1 MNQMNVR
8 NQIKSVLAREG
19 KTMTQLLDQL
29 SRQYGQSSNLP
40 NLSAKLSRDT
50 IRYREVQQIADVLGY
65 DLVWHKRSES

>member
-1 MNQMNVR
+1 MNVR

-19 KTMTQLLDQL
+19 KTMTQLLEQL
-29 SRQYGQSSNLP
+29 SSLYGQSSNLP

-65 DLVWHKRSES
+65 DLVWQKRSES